1 MFVRKS
7 KYKAMEEMYH
17 KKMIENYKK
26 IKRILNDSN
35 EKSDMILEL
44 QDKVLDLQAELRLC
58 KGEGWCKPFTFN
70 DALEILDNRKSYFE
84 DRVKFARGLP
94 DTEYVKELMYQ
105 HWECDRIMD
114 LLFEQLEK
122 SDKNEDGD

>member
-7 KYKAMEEMYH
+7 NYKAMEEMYR
-17 KKMIENYKK
+17 KKITENYNE
-26 IKRILNDSN
+26 IKRILDDNN

-58 KGEGWCKPFTFN
+58 KGEGWHKPFTFN
-70 DALEILDNRKSYFE
+70 DALEILDHRKSYFE

-105 HWECDRIMD
+105 HWECDKIMG

>member
-7 KYKAMEEMYH
+7 KYTAMEEMYQ
-17 KKMIENYKK
+17 KKITENYDKMRT
-26 IKRILNDSN
+26 IINDSN
-35 EKSDMILEL
+35 EKSDKILEL
-44 QDKVLDLQAELRLC
+44 QDKVLDLQAELRIC
-58 KGEGWCKPFTFN
+58 KGVGWHKPFTFN
-70 DALEILDNRKSYFE
+70 DALEMLDNRKSYFE

-105 HWECDRIMD
+105 HWECDKIMD
-114 LLFEQLEK
+114 LLFEQLKK

>member
-7 KYKAMEEMYH
+7 NYKKMEEMYR
-17 KKMIENYKK
+17 KKITENYNE
-26 IKRILNDSN
+26 IKRILDDSN
-35 EKSDMILEL
+35 EKSDIILEL

-58 KGEGWCKPFTFN
+58 KGEGWHKPFTFN
-70 DALEILDNRKSYFE
+70 DALEILDYRKSYFE

-105 HWECDRIMD
+105 HWECNKIMD

>member
-7 KYKAMEEMYH
+7 KYEAMEKMYQ
-17 KKMIENYKK
+17 KKITENYDK
-26 IKRILNDSN
+26 INTLIN
-35 EKSDMILEL
+35 ENNERVDKISEL
-44 QDKVLDLQAELRLC
+44 QDKVLDLQAELRMC
-58 KGEGWCKPFTFN
+58 KGEGWHKPFTFN

-105 HWECDRIMD
+105 HWECDKIMG

-122 SDKNEDGD
+122 SDNNEDGD